1 MSPLI
6 VVKPR
11 LVVKCSSRLCSNS
24 RNTFVRWTDS
34 ETILAAAR
42 VSGQI
47 VQRFDR
53 GPRQQNQELDLKE
66 KVGCS
71 SFLFKNN
78 TLCVKSNKVQAYS
91 VLDLSQRECFKI
103 LSVKRAITV
112 ENTCDVKKIES
123 QYMPAQITPVAIS
136 VTERRKGRRERKEMA
151 FVRASW

>member
-11 LVVKCSSRLCSNS
+11 LVVKRSSRLCSNS

-34 ETILAAAR
+34 ETILPAAR

-91 VLDLSQRECFKI
+91 VLDLSQRECLKI

-112 ENTCDVKKIES
+112 ENTCDVKK
-123 QYMPAQITPVAIS
+123 M
-136 VTERRKGRRERKEMA
+136 
-151 FVRASW
+151 RANTCPLRLRQ